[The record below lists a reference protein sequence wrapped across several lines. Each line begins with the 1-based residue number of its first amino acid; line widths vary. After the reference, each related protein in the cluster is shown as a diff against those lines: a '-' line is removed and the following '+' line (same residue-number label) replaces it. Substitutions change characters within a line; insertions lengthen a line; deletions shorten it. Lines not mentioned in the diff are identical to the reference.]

1 MPNDLHKRG
10 RGRPKGSGKKKEIVL
25 PVEPVK
31 VDPVNEDT
39 PVKRGRGRPKGSGK
53 KKEIVLPVEPVK
65 VDPVNEDAPVKRG
78 RGRPKGSGKK
88 KEIVLPV
95 EPVKVDPVNEDA
107 PPVKRGRG
115 RPKGKKYI
123 LFAGPVNEDVPP
135 SKRGRGRPKGSGK
148 KNEIV
153 EPIKPVVPEKFI
165 NIDQNGNIL
174 SLKDL
179 IVVIC
184 AHYRNGIKLDELSKK
199 CCEANYKSNS
209 SGKKFVQII
218 RTNLN
223 TLINNGAIVKDE
235 EKKYYPV
242 LK

>member
-1 MPNDLHKRG
+1 
-10 RGRPKGSGKKKEIVL
+10 
-25 PVEPVK
+25 
-31 VDPVNEDT
+31 
-39 PVKRGRGRPKGSGK
+39 
-53 KKEIVLPVEPVK
+53 
-65 VDPVNEDAPVKRG
+65 
-78 RGRPKGSGKK
+78 
-88 KEIVLPV
+88 
-95 EPVKVDPVNEDA
+95 
-107 PPVKRGRG
+107 
-115 RPKGKKYI
+115 
-123 LFAGPVNEDVPP
+123 
-135 SKRGRGRPKGSGK
+135 
-148 KNEIV
+148 
-153 EPIKPVVPEKFI
+153 
-165 NIDQNGNIL
+165 
-174 SLKDL
+174 LKDL